1 MDRSYSK
8 HYDIQLLLFR
18 IEFYRI
24 EEYDKHRSFLSHID
38 HGKLANMYEHSKE
51 PLLSPR
57 KFFIRL
63 LNHGLIAFSMI
74 AGSLGIGVLGYH
86 YFENL
91 SWIDSLVNA
100 SMLLGG
106 MGPVNPLQT
115 TAGKLFAS
123 FYALYS
129 GMVFLIIAG
138 VLLAPVFHRFLHHFH
153 LDMQSEG
160 DASNDSA
167 DN

>member
-1 MDRSYSK
+1 
-8 HYDIQLLLFR
+8 
-18 IEFYRI
+18 
-24 EEYDKHRSFLSHID
+24 
-38 HGKLANMYEHSKE
+38 MYEHQND
-51 PLLSPR
+51 PLLTPR
-57 KFFIRL
+57 QFFLRL
-63 LNHGLIAFSMI
+63 LNHGLVAFGLI
-74 AGSLGIGVLGYH
+74 AGSLAIGILGYH

-106 MGPVNPLQT
+106 MGPVNQLQT

-138 VLLAPVFHRFLHHFH
+138 VLLAPIFHRFLHHFH
-153 LDMQSEG
+153 LEIEED
-160 DASNDSA
+160 DDKAKD
-167 DN
+167 